1 MKNLIALYAGTIP
14 TMCNTPCKIAIFEDT
29 SGIKV
34 FQKEFFR
41 NNLNRPNWTR
51 NVILQRYKNTKEIEA
66 KLLTANF
73 VKII

>member
-14 TMCNTPCKIAIFEDT
+14 TMCNTPCKIAIFENAG
-29 SGIKV
+29 GIKV

-51 NVILQRYKNTKEIEA
+51 NVILQRCKNAKEIEG
-66 KLLTANF
+66 KLLSANF
-73 VKII
+73 IKII